1 MINFNKLKDTLHPFF
16 ALSLRSGLPTFQGS
30 TATRGWLAAAWMM
43 AEGVLCVLEQYQNS
57 DGEGKLGLQQMVW

>member
-16 ALSLRSGLPTFQGS
+16 ALSLRSGLATCQGS